1 MGFLESRILYF
12 SVVLLNLSFS
22 YLSRPFQCHI
32 QQENEVSL
40 QTRGFPSRPEDL
52 DCSPYIKSLSFEGF
66 QPEVWSF
73 LQKGKKKCMKCWHTK
88 NTEKQPTSNSLVSI
102 TDYHTPY
109 GPQCP
114 SVRLGEHG
122 LQKSWR
128 EYAWSY
134 RNVMRHFPT
143 SEEGSCP
150 WEAAIGTVS
159 HVEKVSVTLSKNA
172 TVDSHNIQA
181 NPSAFHGISSL

>member
-102 TDYHTPY
+102 TDYQTPN
-109 GPQCP
+109 GPQWLSETGRARATKELAGICLKLQERDEALSHLWRRILP
-114 SVRLGEHG
+114 LRGCYWHSV
-122 LQKSWR
+122 
-128 EYAWSY
+128 
-134 RNVMRHFPT
+134 
-143 SEEGSCP
+143 SC
-150 WEAAIGTVS
+150 G
-159 HVEKVSVTLSKNA
+159 K
-172 TVDSHNIQA
+172 
-181 NPSAFHGISSL
+181 G